1 VVLRF
6 SSPALRYNA
15 TLRRS
20 PETEL
25 QYLVIGRMVAAA
37 LADRCKMDT
46 VLSEHVF
53 AHLLAADLATDYRP
67 TAYDLQRFDAGV
79 AQNVLSA
86 YDASAS
92 QLADMIEEADLGDD
106 VKTAEQFV
114 AASCRE
120 LMLESVRWQ
129 ADAMQRGFQLGAP
142 TGAGVMGGGGSGS
155 GSGSNKGKPGNNS
168 PNSRNR
174 DRGGGGGGGN
184 NNNNNNGSWARRFAL
199 TPRDLQ
205 IIVCGVPD
213 TTADFD
219 FRKVFRVVEDPELQ
233 QCHPLRE
240 ALWAII
246 DGLDRVQ
253 KRKLLR
259 FITGVDRLPS
269 AGTEMMKIEMPFMA
283 YSLEEHAKTL
293 MMMPQAHTC
302 DNILELPNYWQSLK
316 AVRRVDDDADPAL
329 AAELRKLIR
338 EKVETAFSLSD
349 GFGLDMAFT

>member
-1 VVLRF
+1 
-6 SSPALRYNA
+6 
-15 TLRRS
+15 
-20 PETEL
+20 
-25 QYLVIGRMVAAA
+25 
-37 LADRCKMDT
+37 MDT

-53 AHLLAADLATDYRP
+53 AHLLAADLETDYRP

-79 AQNVLSA
+79 AKNVLSA

-92 QLADMIEEADLGDD
+92 QLEDMIEEADLGDN
-106 VKTAEQFV
+106 VKTAEQYV
-114 AASCRE
+114 AASCRD

-142 TGAGVMGGGGSGS
+142 AGAGGNNGGG
-155 GSGSNKGKPGNNS
+155 KGKPGSNS
-168 PNSRNR
+168 PNSRDKSGASN
-174 DRGGGGGGGN
+174 D
-184 NNNNNNGSWARRFAL
+184 GSWARRFAL

-240 ALWAII
+240 ALWATI

-283 YSLEEHAKTL
+283 YSLDEHAKTL

-302 DNILELPNYWQSLK
+302 DNILELPNYFQSLK
-316 AVRRVDDDADPAL
+316 AVRRVEDDADPAL